1 MARNKSSQFPK
12 GSKFQPSQ
20 SSKSPTSPSI
30 SSSSS
35 SIPLE
40 SSQSPR
46 ALTPPL
52 RPAVQPEQM
61 SLEAHQHIQTY
72 LDKRKTLDKDEV
84 TAILR
89 LSQHLRVFG
98 LLSAVGY
105 LNHGKD
111 SGEVAKRTK
120 PVWGALLKSLV
131 SEGDSDTD
139 SVDLMKTV
147 KEMAEQKPAVY
158 MATWRKS
165 LILSKHWNFWAKAY
179 QEE

>member
-1 MARNKSSQFPK
+1 MAKKSSQFPK
-12 GSKFQPSQ
+12 GSKPPATPQPLASQPVVHNPLPPSQ
-20 SSKSPTSPSI
+20 VSI
-30 SSSSS
+30 ST
-35 SIPLE
+35 E
-40 SSQSPR
+40 QHQS
-46 ALTPPL
+46 
-52 RPAVQPEQM
+52 VQPEQM

-72 LDKRKTLDKDEV
+72 LNGRKKLEKDEV

-105 LNHGKD
+105 LNHAKD

-120 PVWGALLKSLV
+120 PVWSRLLKSLTN
-131 SEGDSDTD
+131 SEKSEIE
-139 SVDLMKTV
+139 LLEEIKQ
-147 KEMAEQKPAVY
+147 MAERTPTVY